1 MASIKFCQDCS
12 NMLYPRVDQENRR
25 LMFAC
30 RNCNFEEVADNN
42 CVFRHEVLHTP
53 RQVDNEKTMVITD
66 LGSDPTL
73 PRTTEVPCPKCGG
86 HQAVF
91 FQSQSRHIDTR
102 MTLYY
107 VCCNTKCQHRWQ
119 S

>member
-1 MASIKFCQDCS
+1 MASIKFCHECS
-12 NMLYPRVDQENRR
+12 NMLYPRVNPEFRQ

-30 RNCNFEEVADNN
+30 RNCSFEEIADNS

-53 RQVDNEKTMVITD
+53 SEKTMVITD

-73 PRTTEVPCPKCGG
+73 PRTNDVPCPKCNGS
-86 HQAVF
+86 QAVY
-91 FQSQSRHIDTR
+91 FQSQSRHAETR

>member
-1 MASIKFCQDCS
+1 MATVRFCQNCS
-12 NMLYPRVDQENRR
+12 NMLYPRVDNEHSR
-25 LMFAC
+25 LMYAC
-30 RNCNFEEVADNN
+30 RNCEFEEVAESN

-53 RQVDNEKTMVITD
+53 SEKTMAVVD
-66 LGSDPTL
+66 LGEDPTL
-73 PRTTEVPCPKCGG
+73 PRTNATPCPRCNWS
-86 HQAVF
+86 QAVY
-91 FQSQSRHIDTR
+91 FQSQSRHPDTR